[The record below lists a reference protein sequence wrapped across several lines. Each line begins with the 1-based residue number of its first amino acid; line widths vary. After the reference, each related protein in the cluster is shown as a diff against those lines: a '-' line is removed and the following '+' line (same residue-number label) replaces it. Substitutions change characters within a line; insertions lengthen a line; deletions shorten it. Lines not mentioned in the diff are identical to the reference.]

1 MNDIL
6 QVGGKRKADVH
17 RLDPVHRGIDKR
29 PDLCG
34 FPGYRSTEAER
45 LGDLRD
51 PTLGAHGVLEPE
63 PQDRLRKIILPTP

>member
-1 MNDIL
+1 MEDIL
-6 QVGGKRKADVH
+6 QVRGQGKADVH

-45 LGDLRD
+45 LGDLRG
-51 PTLGAHGVLEPE
+51 P
-63 PQDRLRKIILPTP
+63 RKEIQLLVHMEC